1 MAVATFRQQM
11 LDIVEARHCKR
22 HPLTDAWVRGELSRQ
37 QIGRWGI
44 EHWHYTHDLHRLIG
58 RILANCDQQE
68 GRDMEIDNIADEQNA
83 ADPHNL
89 QLLDFIDACGL
100 DGEALIQ
107 RPPLPTTQGM
117 RDWLL
122 LLADR
127 RSWQEAAAG
136 FHVGMEAQLAQI
148 CDRLVP
154 VLREHYGFDEHT
166 IRFFVTH
173 QTADVEHG
181 GRALSVVEKYT
192 PDELRPRVLQAVREG
207 TEERWLYFDGVY
219 IKWVMGY
226 DLGAQGVP

>member
-11 LDIVEARHCKR
+11 LDVVEERHCKR
-22 HPLTDAWVRGELSRQ
+22 HPLTEAWVRGELSRE
-37 QIGRWGI
+37 QIGRWGV

-68 GRDMEIDNIADEQNA
+68 GRNMELANLADEQND
-83 ADPHNL
+83 ADPHNR
-89 QLLDFIDACGL
+89 QLLDFINACGL
-100 DGEALIQ
+100 DGESLIQ

-136 FHVGMEAQLAQI
+136 FHVGMEAQLAPI

-154 VLREHYGFDEHT
+154 VLRDHYGFDERS

-181 GRALSVVEKYT
+181 GRALSMVEKYT
-192 PDELRPRVLQAVREG
+192 PDELRPKVIEAIREG
-207 TEERWLYFDGVY
+207 TEKRWLYFDGVY
-219 IKWVMGY
+219 IKWVLGY
-226 DLGAQGVP
+226 NIGQQAR

>member
-11 LDIVEARHCKR
+11 LDIVEEHHCKR
-22 HPLTDAWVRGELSRQ
+22 HPLIDTWVRGDLSRETL
-37 QIGRWGI
+37 GRWAV

-58 RILANCDQQE
+58 RILANCDHQE
-68 GRDMEIDNIADEQNA
+68 GRDMEIDNLSDEQRGS
-83 ADPHNL
+83 DPHNR
-89 QLLDFIDACGL
+89 QLLDFVDACGL
-100 DGEALIQ
+100 DSDELVQ

-136 FHVGMEAQLAQI
+136 FHVGMEAQLAPI
-148 CDRLVP
+148 CDRVVP
-154 VLREHYGFDEHT
+154 VLREHYGFDEHA

-181 GRALSVVEKYT
+181 GRALHVVDKYT
-192 PDELRPRVLQAVREG
+192 PDDLRDRVLEAIREG
-207 TEERWLYFDGVY
+207 TDARWMYFDGVY
-219 IKWVMGY
+219 IKWVLGY
-226 DLGAQGVP
+226 DLGGRGRD

>member
-11 LDIVEARHCKR
+11 LDVVEERHCKR
-22 HPLTDAWVRGELSRQ
+22 HPLTEAWVRGELSRE
-37 QIGRWGI
+37 QIGRWGV

-68 GRDMEIDNIADEQNA
+68 GRNMELDNLADEQND
-83 ADPHNL
+83 ADPHNR

-100 DGEALIQ
+100 DGASLIQ

-136 FHVGMEAQLAQI
+136 FHVGMEAQLAPI

-154 VLREHYGFDEHT
+154 VLREHYGFDERS

-192 PDELRPRVLQAVREG
+192 PDELRSRVIEAIREG
-207 TEERWLYFDGVY
+207 TEKRWLYFDGVY
-219 IKWVMGY
+219 IKWVLGY
-226 DLGAQGVP
+226 NIGQQPG